1 MEKTKFNEKY
11 ESLRQ
16 VVENEL
22 HKYLDNLKN
31 VDATLHDSMKY
42 SVYAGGKRIRPVLM
56 LAISEILGVNLKDVL
71 PFAVSVELIHTY
83 SLIHDDLPCMD
94 NDDLRRGIPTN
105 HKVYGESMALLSG
118 DALLN
123 LAYEICFR
131 NVSNV
136 YKINSARILSSY
148 AGYQGMVGGQAL
160 DINSNSVQNVD
171 NLLKMHEGKTVK
183 LLMACTMI
191 PCCLMADKYLE
202 KMRDFGYN
210 LGYVF
215 QIVDDILD
223 VTSTTKELGKTVNKD
238 IKSGKFTFVTAYGL
252 DGAMQECE
260 KYYLKARSC
269 LDGIDNN
276 EFLLELLDYIKNRK
290 N

>member
-1 MEKTKFNEKY
+1 MEKKKFNEKY
-11 ESLRQ
+11 ENFRQ
-16 VVENEL
+16 IVENEL

-31 VDATLHDSMKY
+31 ADQTLLDAMKY

-56 LAISEILGVNLKDVL
+56 LAISEVLGVNFKDVL
-71 PFAVSVELIHTY
+71 PFLVSVELIHTY

-105 HKVYGESMALLSG
+105 HKVYGEAMALLCG
-118 DALLN
+118 DALIN

-136 YKINSARILSSY
+136 YKINSARILSTF
-148 AGYQGMVGGQAL
+148 AGYQGMIGGQAL
-160 DINSNSVQNVD
+160 DINSNSVQSLD

-191 PCCLMADKYLE
+191 PSCLVADKYLE

-223 VTSTTKELGKTVNKD
+223 VTSTTQELGKTANKD
-238 IKSGKFTFVTAYGL
+238 SKSGKFTFVTAYGL
-252 DGAMQECE
+252 DGAEKECE
-260 KYYLKARSC
+260 KYYQNAKSC
-269 LDGIDNN
+269 LDGIENN